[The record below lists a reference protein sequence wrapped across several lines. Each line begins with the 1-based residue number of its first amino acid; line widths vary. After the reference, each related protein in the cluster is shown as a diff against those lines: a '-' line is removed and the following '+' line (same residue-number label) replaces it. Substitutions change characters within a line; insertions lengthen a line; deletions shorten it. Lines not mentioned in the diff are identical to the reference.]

1 MIYLPSKFCRT
12 YPHQA
17 DKLNRTL
24 YSVIAVIGIGGHAFG
39 SWRSPETG
47 KMWLKD
53 FLPNDV
59 KRIRILSYG
68 YNTQL
73 VENPIDEDILDYR
86 RRFLQMLKNARRTTE
101 VTEHTNKVP
110 P

>member
-1 MIYLPSKFCRT
+1 MIYSPSKFHRT
-12 YPHQA
+12 YPHQT
-17 DKLNRTL
+17 DKLSRTL
-24 YSVIAVIGIGGHAFG
+24 YSVIAVIGTGGHAFG
-39 SWRSPETG
+39 SWRNPETG
-47 KMWLKD
+47 EMWLKD

-68 YNTQL
+68 YNTQQAQ
-73 VENPIDEDILDYR
+73 NTIDEDILDYR

-101 VTEHTNKVP
+101 VTERTNRVP